1 MSKYFFGILFIAL
14 MASCSK
20 ERRVV
25 VVSSVDYKIDGFEG
39 KPKKHTYLAPY
50 NKDEYD
56 WTETSLKIAD
66 KEYKIEGD
74 EGSFVVN
81 NSPNDL
87 IISSLDAP
95 VEKSKEALSAVAS
108 ATSIERAF
116 QEIELNN
123 TGQEAVKLIDRI
135 PPFTVKKVA
144 NKNAT
149 RIYGPQSE
157 PPRKI
162 DIAEG
167 EERPLLFQMFDVAEI
182 KKNFKKEL
190 PK

>member
-1 MSKYFFGILFIAL
+1 MSKYFLGILFVAL

-25 VVSSVDYKIDGFEG
+25 VVSIADYKIDGFDG
-39 KPKKHTYLAPY
+39 KPKKHTYVAPY

-56 WTETSLKIAD
+56 WTEASLKIAD

-74 EGSFVVN
+74 AGSFVVN

-87 IISSLDAP
+87 IVSSLDAP
-95 VEKSKEALSAVAS
+95 VEKTREALSAVAS
-108 ATSIERAF
+108 ATSIDRAF

-135 PPFTVKKVA
+135 PPFSVKKIA

-149 RIYGPQSE
+149 RVYGPQSQ
-157 PPRKI
+157 PPSRI

-167 EERPLLFQMFDVAEI
+167 EERPLLFQMFDMPEI

-190 PK
+190 PQ

>member
-25 VVSSVDYKIDGFEG
+25 VVSITDYKIDGFEG
-39 KPKKHTYLAPY
+39 KPKKHTYVAPY

-56 WTETSLKIAD
+56 WTEASLKIAD
-66 KEYKIEGD
+66 KEYKIED
-74 EGSFVVN
+74 EVGSFVVN

-87 IISSLDAP
+87 IITSLDAP
-95 VEKSKEALSAVAS
+95 VDKTKERLSQIAS
-108 ATSIERAF
+108 ATSIERVF
-116 QEIELNN
+116 QEIQLDN
-123 TGQEAVKLIDRI
+123 TGQEAVKEIERI
-135 PPFTVKKVA
+135 PAFTVKKVA

-149 RIYGPQSE
+149 RIYGPQSQ

-167 EERPLLFQMFDVAEI
+167 EERPLLFQMFDLPEI

-190 PK
+190 PQ